1 MKEKLLMWASVLL
14 VIASLFLYSFAS
26 WMYFQNNKEV
36 IAGGNSQNTE
46 HTDDSEV
53 IGEQESQEEGTQV
66 EGSETIPPEETETTL
81 PDETE
86 KVELENQKIR
96 LMMIGDNLMHMSV
109 IRSGYRSDGSR
120 NYDFMFEP
128 IKDYLELADIKITN
142 QETIFGGNDLGF
154 SGYPQFNSPT
164 ELGDAIAKAGF
175 NVVLHATNHTADK
188 GINGMQH
195 CLSFWDQYPEVMV
208 AGMFKEADV
217 ENQDIGLLDINGVT
231 FAILNYTYS
240 PNLAALPES
249 IQGHLGMLCNWDKET
264 GLIDLKTIH
273 PDVLTDI
280 ATAKEMADVVVVCPH
295 WGNEYTFVPSYY
307 QELFAKQMTEA
318 GADLIIGTHPHVIQ
332 PVEWVV
338 ADNGNKALCYYSLGN
353 YVSTQY
359 DPESML
365 EAMAWVTFE
374 VKDGAVEIVEAET
387 GAFPMV
393 YQYDTNHTFVSVYFL
408 EDYTE
413 ELAQAHGIHL
423 HNDGN
428 HTLANLTKW
437 AEDVLGEWIRSP
449 KDPLKESIES
459 AN

>member
-1 MKEKLLMWASVLL
+1 MKEKLLMWVSVLL
-14 VIASLFLYSFAS
+14 VIVSLFLYSFVL
-26 WMYFQNNKEV
+26 WNYYQNNKEV
-36 IAGGNSQNTE
+36 VAGNSSQKT
-46 HTDDSEV
+46 
-53 IGEQESQEEGTQV
+53 EQEESTESVEEETQEGTQV
-66 EGSETIPPEETETTL
+66 EEETQIEETETTL
-81 PDETE
+81 PEETE
-86 KVELENQKIR
+86 KVELEDQKIR

-109 IRSGYRSDGSR
+109 IRSGYASDGSR

-128 IKDYLELADIKITN
+128 LKDYLALADIKITN

-154 SGYPQFNSPT
+154 SGYPLFNSPT

-175 NVVLHATNHTADK
+175 NVVLHATNHTADQ

-208 AGMFKEADV
+208 AGMFKEADA
-217 ENQDIGLLDINGVT
+217 ENQDIILLDINGVT

-249 IQGHLGMLCNWDKET
+249 IRGHLGMLCNWDKET
-264 GLIDLKTIH
+264 GLIDLTTIH

-280 ATAKEMADVVVVCPH
+280 AKAKEMADVVVVCPH

-318 GADLIIGTHPHVIQ
+318 GADLIVGTHPHVIQ
-332 PVEWVV
+332 PVEWIE

-374 VKDGAVEIVEAET
+374 VKDGNIGIVEAET
-387 GAFPMV
+387 GVFPMV

-413 ELAQAHGIHL
+413 SLAQAHGIHL
-423 HNDGN
+423 HSNGT

-449 KDPLKESIES
+449 KDPFKDS
-459 AN
+459 AK